1 MTGEN
6 RNELFWKEW
15 QDILL
20 AEFERRVVAIGVKGQ
35 GIVPSRKTFTAIFIQ
50 LKSSSV
56 PSADILPEAIRT
68 LKEKASLQPDI
79 SSSGI
84 EYYAIAMM
92 GHRIGMVENSA
103 GLKQYLQDV
112 LLVLKPKGQIL
123 LTSLDIHAVNEPK
136 PQSNPALSSLQFQQ
150 ANLIGPFF
158 NMLSIKVDTLKSQAA
173 VANWQC
179 ELTYRQDDSNYFA
192 WLSLSESE

>member
-1 MTGEN
+1 MNSESKDAF
-6 RNELFWKEW
+6 FWNEW

-20 AEFERRVVAIGVKGQ
+20 AEFEHRLAAIGTKGYR
-35 GIVPSRKTFTAIFIQ
+35 IIPARKTFTVIFLQ
-50 LKSSSV
+50 VKGFSV
-56 PSADILPEAIRT
+56 PAADILPEAIRT